1 MENLEKLKNDEVPLL
16 VFSDVAAR
24 ELDGFGQVEPARK
37 DRAKPDRT
45 RRRPEKGRWKVAKDG
60 KPAA

>member
-1 MENLEKLKNDEVPLL
+1 MEILEKLKNDEIPLL

-24 ELDGFGQVEPARK
+24 ELDGFGQVELARK